1 MSEFLKIVSLVL
13 LTVVLGLSVGKTEK
27 DISAVLGMV
36 SLCIAACAAVTVLEP
51 VLDYLVELRRVFNL
65 PDELVSTLLK
75 AVGIALTAEL
85 STRSLAGYK
94 NLLMAALLKLCKKPL
109 ANSLAR
115 SRDVK
120 WVMFNLMRLVYWSP
134 TTTLWKQSPGLLTIS
149 RNS

>member
-27 DISAVLGMV
+27 DISAVLGMF

-85 STRSLAGYK
+85 SAAVCTDAGSASLGKILQILGGAVV
-94 NLLMAALLKLCKKPL
+94 LSLSIPMFRTLM
-109 ANSLAR
+109 
-115 SRDVK
+115 
-120 WVMFNLMRLVYWSP
+120 
-134 TTTLWKQSPGLLTIS
+134 TIIKEMTGGI
-149 RNS
+149 

>member
-1 MSEFLKIVSLVL
+1 MSEFLKTVSLVL

-85 STRSLAGYK
+85 SAAVCTDAGSASLGKILQILGGAVV
-94 NLLMAALLKLCKKPL
+94 LSLSIPMFRTLM
-109 ANSLAR
+109 
-115 SRDVK
+115 
-120 WVMFNLMRLVYWSP
+120 
-134 TTTLWKQSPGLLTIS
+134 TIIKEMTGGI
-149 RNS
+149 

>member
-85 STRSLAGYK
+85 SAAVCTDADSASLGKILQILGGAVV
-94 NLLMAALLKLCKKPL
+94 LSLSIPMFRTLM
-109 ANSLAR
+109 
-115 SRDVK
+115 
-120 WVMFNLMRLVYWSP
+120 
-134 TTTLWKQSPGLLTIS
+134 TIIKEMTGGI
-149 RNS
+149 

>member
-36 SLCIAACAAVTVLEP
+36 SLCIAACAAVMVLEP

-85 STRSLAGYK
+85 SAAVCTDAGSASLGKILQILGGAVV
-94 NLLMAALLKLCKKPL
+94 LSLSIPMFRTLM
-109 ANSLAR
+109 
-115 SRDVK
+115 
-120 WVMFNLMRLVYWSP
+120 
-134 TTTLWKQSPGLLTIS
+134 TIIKEMTGGI
-149 RNS
+149 

>member
-1 MSEFLKIVSLVL
+1 MSEFLKIVSLVM

-85 STRSLAGYK
+85 SAAVCTDAGSASLGKILQILGGAVV
-94 NLLMAALLKLCKKPL
+94 LSLSIPMFRTLM
-109 ANSLAR
+109 
-115 SRDVK
+115 
-120 WVMFNLMRLVYWSP
+120 
-134 TTTLWKQSPGLLTIS
+134 TIIKEMTGGI
-149 RNS
+149 

>member
-65 PDELVSTLLK
+65 PDELVITLLK
-75 AVGIALTAEL
+75 AVGIALMAEL
-85 STRSLAGYK
+85 SAAVCTDAGSASLGKILQILGGAVV
-94 NLLMAALLKLCKKPL
+94 LSLSIPMFRTLM
-109 ANSLAR
+109 
-115 SRDVK
+115 
-120 WVMFNLMRLVYWSP
+120 
-134 TTTLWKQSPGLLTIS
+134 TIIKEMTGGI
-149 RNS
+149 

>member
-1 MSEFLKIVSLVL
+1 MKIVSLIL
-13 LTVVLGLSVGKTEK
+13 LTVVLGLSLGKTEK

-85 STRSLAGYK
+85 SAAVCTDAGSASLGKILQILGGAVV
-94 NLLMAALLKLCKKPL
+94 LSLSIPMFRTLM
-109 ANSLAR
+109 
-115 SRDVK
+115 
-120 WVMFNLMRLVYWSP
+120 
-134 TTTLWKQSPGLLTIS
+134 TIIKEMTGGI
-149 RNS
+149 

>member
-36 SLCIAACAAVTVLEP
+36 SLCIAACAAVTVREP

-85 STRSLAGYK
+85 SAAVCTDAGSASLGKILQILGGAVV
-94 NLLMAALLKLCKKPL
+94 LSLSIPMFRTLM
-109 ANSLAR
+109 
-115 SRDVK
+115 
-120 WVMFNLMRLVYWSP
+120 
-134 TTTLWKQSPGLLTIS
+134 TIIKEMTGGI
-149 RNS
+149 

>member
-75 AVGIALTAEL
+75 AVGIALMAEISAAVCTDAGSASLGKILQILGGAVVL
-85 STRSLAGYK
+85 SLSIPMFRT
-94 NLLMAALLKLCKKPL
+94 LM
-109 ANSLAR
+109 
-115 SRDVK
+115 
-120 WVMFNLMRLVYWSP
+120 
-134 TTTLWKQSPGLLTIS
+134 TIIKEMTGGI
-149 RNS
+149 

>member
-65 PDELVSTLLK
+65 PDELVSMLLK
-75 AVGIALTAEL
+75 AVGIALTAEISAAVCTDAGSASLGKILQILGGAVVL
-85 STRSLAGYK
+85 SLSIPMFRT
-94 NLLMAALLKLCKKPL
+94 LM
-109 ANSLAR
+109 
-115 SRDVK
+115 
-120 WVMFNLMRLVYWSP
+120 
-134 TTTLWKQSPGLLTIS
+134 TIIKEMTGGI
-149 RNS
+149 

>member
-27 DISAVLGMV
+27 DISAVLEMV

-85 STRSLAGYK
+85 SAAVCTDAGSSSLGKILQILGGAVV
-94 NLLMAALLKLCKKPL
+94 LSLSIPMFRTLM
-109 ANSLAR
+109 
-115 SRDVK
+115 
-120 WVMFNLMRLVYWSP
+120 
-134 TTTLWKQSPGLLTIS
+134 TIIKEMTGGI
-149 RNS
+149 

>member
-75 AVGIALTAEL
+75 AVGIALMAEL
-85 STRSLAGYK
+85 SAAVCTDAGSASLGKILQILGGAVV
-94 NLLMAALLKLCKKPL
+94 LSLSIPMFRTLM
-109 ANSLAR
+109 
-115 SRDVK
+115 
-120 WVMFNLMRLVYWSP
+120 
-134 TTTLWKQSPGLLTIS
+134 TIIKEMTGGI
-149 RNS
+149 